1 MAASRPSSLGVA
13 LASSPPDLAVLGLR
27 PSGEERAPTSPKENT
42 RPSSRRLP
50 SHPARLGISEHRSP
64 GRVLPR
70 IKGHGEPP
78 EAGDSVAYTPTRR
91 RPPTRSHPI
100 VDVRS

>member
-64 GRVLPR
+64 GRVLGANRVHRWRSRP
-70 IKGHGEPP
+70 GTW
-78 EAGDSVAYTPTRR
+78 VA
-91 RPPTRSHPI
+91 S
-100 VDVRS
+100 